1 MNLQSFSK
9 ALAGALVTAV
19 VAYLAKHNVVL
30 GSDIAGALNVLVAA
44 AIGFVGV
51 YLAPRNK

>member
-1 MNLQSFSK
+1 MNLQSLSK
-9 ALAGALVTAV
+9 ALAGAIVTAV

-30 GSDIAGALNVLVAA
+30 GADAAGALNMVIAA
-44 AIGFVGV
+44 VIGFVGV

>member
-1 MNLQSFSK
+1 MQTVSK
-9 ALAGALVTAV
+9 ALAGAIVTAL

-30 GSDIAGALNVLVAA
+30 GTDLAGALNILVAA